1 MALTKNM
8 IYRLYFRTHTT
19 PLHPAG
25 NSLDAT
31 GGSITSWSK
40 NSVHERRFI
49 THGWPVWVVS
59 TGGVCWVGLQITSGN
74 DCLTFPQQSW
84 KQSISSGYCSN
95 DRDVCTPSGRVVRSL
110 ERCHS
115 DSHTHTQT
123 GKKKKKKKMH
133 LACPTQSKISYMQTL
148 WWWQSMEL
156 LLLLPLL
163 QSWYSLLIPPK
174 GLTSTSIFC
183 IFWPGLTLTQY
194 LNNTG

>member
-1 MALTKNM
+1 MGGQCGSSAPVECVELGSKSPVEMTVWRFLSKAESSQSAVGTAVMTGMCALPQEELSGHWN
-8 IYRLYFRTHTT
+8 
-19 PLHPAG
+19 A
-25 NSLDAT
+25 AT
-31 GGSITSWSK
+31 
-40 NSVHERRFI
+40 
-49 THGWPVWVVS
+49 
-59 TGGVCWVGLQITSGN
+59 
-74 DCLTFPQQSW
+74 LT
-84 KQSISSGYCSN
+84 
-95 DRDVCTPSGRVVRSL
+95 
-110 ERCHS
+110 
-115 DSHTHTQT
+115 HTHTHRQV
-123 GKKKKKKKMH
+123 KKKKKKMH